1 MILPLNFFSLCIL
14 GKQTRQR
21 EPIASTTASGCP
33 HLSESRD
40 CSINSCYSW
49 RLEQQDECFLPREIG
64 RDCGSGTRKLLFAC
78 VDFDGV
84 SNFRIR
90 LHQLHTYFS
99 LQSGIQTQGLEIL
112 LNDQCLIHPMTFL
125 LYNKAKIAVY
135 AKKSI
140 EKS

>member
-1 MILPLNFFSLCIL
+1 MRSSNLIIKRATIWLQTLTILKSRLTFLRFPDMGFSSVFSLIIIFSLIIL

-90 LHQLHTYFS
+90 LHQLHTYLS
-99 LQSGIQTQGLEIL
+99 L
-112 LNDQCLIHPMTFL
+112 
-125 LYNKAKIAVY
+125 
-135 AKKSI
+135 
-140 EKS
+140 